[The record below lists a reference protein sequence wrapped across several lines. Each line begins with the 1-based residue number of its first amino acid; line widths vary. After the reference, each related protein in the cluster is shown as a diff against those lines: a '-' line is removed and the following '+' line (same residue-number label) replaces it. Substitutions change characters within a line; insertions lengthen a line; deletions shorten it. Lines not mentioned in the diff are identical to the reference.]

1 MAQTGVSALP
11 SDGGN
16 STDRRL
22 PARILLALVALAF
35 AVHLDVAAAQAG
47 TGTKALQDYEDTV
60 RRADALVAAGNAFEA
75 VRLYESA
82 ARIAYNNKLATD
94 AAALNAKLAAARSA
108 RDARSVPPAGAA
120 GGAQST
126 GNPAVEA
133 PSRPQPAGGGGPAAQ
148 QEFDEMIRYGD
159 GLAAVGEYGDAVRA
173 YERARRT
180 AENNRIAYDR
190 AGIEAKIAAASRA
203 RDAPPPA
210 SAELIRP
217 PPPPLPPA
225 PGAEPGLRFLP
236 QQPGK
241 LRPWSMPRIFT
252 VAENRA
258 TEAEMQALEA
268 NLRRIAGVIGK
279 APLLNPPTGFDLYTS
294 ASLGSI
300 ESVDERKRFLAQG
313 LPLHADVY
321 FSAPAYVETRSRSKS
336 TGAVTTGAGTL
347 TDLNCG
353 LRIYVN
359 NPPTFGTVYE
369 DAEGSFFLEPKKS
382 GDLGGLPVFD
392 DVLVVARP
400 GAPLWVPVS
409 TERVLKF
416 LLPEYRRA
424 ADGAVQ
430 YVKSRQKAYEDFMS
444 PEAQDKR
451 RREAQAL
458 RAAGGASAEDNA
470 RRLEVKQRR
479 WEDDA
484 RKDAEA
490 AATDPK
496 WLAPLESYQ
505 RAQSMLATLDAPGRA
520 APACVAIGSTQG
532 HRSDWKLVPTGTPGC
547 RPMVRANPGLL
558 DARLPRSALQI
569 MYARNITDC
578 NRFLDEMKHLREN
591 PGDCVAMAQLL
602 RQIDWQQLAGLLAR

>member
-1 MAQTGVSALP
+1 M
-11 SDGGN
+11 
-16 STDRRL
+16 
-22 PARILLALVALAF
+22 PARIILALVALAF
-35 AVHLDVAAAQAG
+35 AYHVDVAQAQAG
-47 TGTKALQDYEDTV
+47 TGAKALQDYEDTV
-60 RRADALVAAGNAFEA
+60 RRADALVATGNAFEA

-82 ARIAYNNKLATD
+82 ARIAYNNRLATD
-94 AAALNAKLAAARSA
+94 AAALNQKLAAARSA
-108 RDARSVPPAGAA
+108 RDARSAPPAGAA
-120 GGAQST
+120 VGAPSPE
-126 GNPAVEA
+126 NPAVGA
-133 PSRPQPAGGGGPAAQ
+133 PSRPQPAGDAGGPAAP
-148 QEFDEMIRYGD
+148 QEFDEMVRYGD

-190 AGIEAKIAAASRA
+190 TAIVAKIAAASRA
-203 RDAPPPA
+203 RDRPPPA
-210 SAELIRP
+210 SAELIPP
-217 PPPPLPPA
+217 PPPPLPRA
-225 PGAEPGLRFLP
+225 PGAESGPRFLP

-241 LRPWSMPRIFT
+241 LLSWSMPRIFT

-258 TEAEMQALEA
+258 TEAELQALEA

-300 ESVDERKRFLAQG
+300 ESVEERKRFLAQG
-313 LPLHADVY
+313 LPLHADVF
-321 FSAPAYVETRSRSKS
+321 FSAPGYVETHSRSKS
-336 TGAVTTGAGTL
+336 TGAVTTGFGTL
-347 TDLNCG
+347 DDVNCG
-353 LRIYVN
+353 LRLYVN
-359 NPPTFGTVYE
+359 NPPTFGTTYE

-392 DVLVVARP
+392 DVLVVAKP
-400 GAPLWVPVS
+400 GEPLWEPVS
-409 TERVLKF
+409 TERVLKY

-430 YVKSRQKAYEDFMS
+430 YVKSRQRAYEDYMS

-490 AATDPK
+490 AANDPK
-496 WLAPLESYQ
+496 WQAPIETYQ
-505 RAQSMLATLDAPGRA
+505 RAQSMLATLDAPGRT
-520 APACVAIGSTQG
+520 APACVATGSRQG
-532 HRSDWKLVPTGTPGC
+532 PRSDWKLVPTGTPGC
-547 RPMVRANPGLL
+547 RPMVRANPNLL
-558 DARLPRSALQI
+558 DARLPRSSLQI
-569 MYARNITDC
+569 MYSRNITGC
-578 NRFLDEMKHLREN
+578 NKLLDEKKQLRDN
-591 PGDCVAMAQLL
+591 PGDCVAIAHLL